1 MNNQTGKLTAGT
13 VKPFDNEV
21 HLNALYANVSGTYA
35 FRASDPE
42 GLSAWQAAFRPKLR
56 EALGLDNM
64 ASDLSGY
71 VPKAER
77 LETADLGS
85 HVRERWYLWVEP
97 TVPLPFYLLLPKG
110 VMRGDASKEG
120 MGHRDGRTDG
130 MNLSGKLPLVL
141 VPHGHNHPH
150 IYVGLAR
157 DEAEEAHMMEG
168 ERDIARQ
175 AAAEEGYIVIA
186 PTTRAFGETRT
197 AKDIEADKV
206 HSCRDQLVHDLLLG
220 RTPIGE
226 RVWDTSRLI
235 DWAVVNL
242 PIDAGRIA
250 ITGNSGGGTIS
261 LFASAC
267 DTRIALSMPGCYFC
281 TFVGSIGTIRHCEC
295 NYVPGLLRLGEMYD
309 VAGLIAPRPFCAIAG
324 RHDPIFPI
332 DHVHAAFDR
341 LKAVYAVAGAEDQCE
356 LAVGEGGHRFYKTPA
371 WDFVR
376 RHFGAQA

>member
-1 MNNQTGKLTAGT
+1 MDNRTGKPAAGT
-13 VKPFDNEV
+13 FKPYDQET
-21 HLNALYANVSGTYA
+21 HLNALYENVSGTYA
-35 FRASDPE
+35 FRATDPE

-77 LETADLGS
+77 LESTDLGS

-110 VMRGDASKEG
+110 VKRGDAGTGTGAAAGAGTGAAKDG
-120 MGHRDGRTDG
+120 IDRDEA
-130 MNLSGKLPLVL
+130 LPLVL

-150 IYVGLAR
+150 IYVGISR
-157 DEAEEAHMMEG
+157 DAAEEAHMMEG

-235 DWAVVNL
+235 DWAVANL
-242 PIDAGRIA
+242 PIDADRIA

-261 LFASAC
+261 VFASAC
-267 DTRIALSMPGCYFC
+267 DTRIDLSMPGCYFC
-281 TFVGSIGTIRHCEC
+281 TFVGSIGTIHHCEC
-295 NYVPGLLRLGEMYD
+295 NYVPGLLRLG
-309 VAGLIAPRPFCAIAG
+309 
-324 RHDPIFPI
+324 
-332 DHVHAAFDR
+332 
-341 LKAVYAVAGAEDQCE
+341 
-356 LAVGEGGHRFYKTPA
+356 
-371 WDFVR
+371 
-376 RHFGAQA
+376 

>member
-1 MNNQTGKLTAGT
+1 MDVQIEQQAAGT
-13 VKPFDNEV
+13 LKPYNDEAHF
-21 HLNALYANVSGTYA
+21 NALYENVPGTYA
-35 FRASDPE
+35 FRARDRE
-42 GLSAWQAAFRPKLR
+42 ELSAWQAAFRPKLR
-56 EALGLDNM
+56 EVLGLDNM

-77 LETADLGS
+77 LETSDLGS

-110 VMRGDASKEG
+110 VKPGVGRVDGSPAGKASA
-120 MGHRDGRTDG
+120 GR
-130 MNLSGKLPLVL
+130 LPLVL

-150 IYVGLAR
+150 IYVGISR
-157 DEAEEAHMMEG
+157 DEKEEAHMLEG

-197 AKDIEADKV
+197 AKDIEADKM
-206 HSCRDQLVHDLLLG
+206 HSCRDQLVHDLLVG

-235 DWAVVNL
+235 DWGLSNL
-242 PIDAGRIA
+242 PVDEGRIA

-261 LFASAC
+261 LFAGAC

-295 NYVPGLLRLGEMYD
+295 NYVPGLLRMGEMYD

-324 RHDPIFPI
+324 RTDPIFPVE
-332 DHVHAAFDR
+332 HVRFAYDR
-341 LKAVYAVAGAEDQCE
+341 LKAIYAVAGAEDRCE
-356 LAVGEGGHRFYKTPA
+356 LSIGEGGHRFYKTPA
-371 WDFVR
+371 WDFVK
-376 RHFGAQA
+376 RHFGAVENP

>member
-1 MNNQTGKLTAGT
+1 MDNRTGKPAAGT
-13 VKPFDNEV
+13 FKPYDQEI
-21 HLNALYANVSGTYA
+21 HLNALYENVSGTYA
-35 FRASDPE
+35 FRATDPE

-77 LETADLGS
+77 LESTDLGS

-110 VMRGDASKEG
+110 VKRGDTGTDTGVATVAG
-120 MGHRDGRTDG
+120 IGGIDRDEA
-130 MNLSGKLPLVL
+130 LPLVL

-150 IYVGLAR
+150 IYVGIAR
-157 DEAEEAHMMEG
+157 DAAEEAHMMEG

-197 AKDIEADKV
+197 AKDIEADRV

-235 DWAVVNL
+235 DWAVANL

-281 TFVGSIGTIRHCEC
+281 TFVGSIGTIHHCEC
-295 NYVPGLLRLGEMYD
+295 NYVPGLLRMGEMYD

-332 DHVHAAFDR
+332 DHVHEAFDR
-341 LKAVYAVAGAEDQCE
+341 LKAVYEVAGAGDKCE
-356 LAVGEGGHRFYKTPA
+356 LAVGEGGHRFFKTPA

-376 RHFGAQA
+376 RHFGARA